1 MKSGRKQAPELVD
14 ESADSEI
21 TIQADGRVFA
31 FGITGPLA
39 AVLATL
45 PTADARMKRLLE
57 RISKLHV
64 RSGGGERSRA
74 QESDTCRNPES

>member
-1 MKSGRKQAPELVD
+1 MKPGRSEPPELVD
-14 ESADSEI
+14 ESAESEI

-45 PTADARMKRLLE
+45 PTSDERMKRLLE
-57 RISKLHV
+57 RISKLHLT
-64 RSGGGERSRA
+64 SGGGESSRA
-74 QESDTCRNPES
+74 QESQTCPNR

>member
-1 MKSGRKQAPELVD
+1 MIPRKRQPPEQVD
-14 ESADSEI
+14 ESAESEI

-45 PTADARMKRLLE
+45 PTADERMKRLLE
-57 RISKLHV
+57 RISKLHLT
-64 RSGGGERSRA
+64 SGSSQSSCA
-74 QESDTCRNPES
+74 KESPSCPNP